1 MSICLVLPLKSLRD
15 GKTRL
20 AGVLETSERA
30 ALISGLLEHVLDQA
44 AQFPGLE
51 QTILVSACAEA
62 RACAARYG
70 TRVLEEKVPGLNP
83 ALEQARITARA
94 AGATKMLVA
103 PCDLPL
109 LTADDLRCLAAAAS
123 LQAIAIAADRA
134 GTGTNGLCLPAS
146 AHFEFAFG
154 VESYVRHR
162 MAVERLG
169 LRIATVERPGL
180 AFDVDTPEDLQ
191 RLRSLESVFRAP

>member
-20 AGVLETSERA
+20 AGVLEGSERA
-30 ALISGLLEHVLDQA
+30 ALIGSLLEHVLQQA

-70 TRVLEEKVPGLNP
+70 TRVLEEKVPGLNQ
-83 ALEQARITARA
+83 ALDQARITART
-94 AGATKMLVA
+94 AGATKMLIV

-123 LQAIAIAADRA
+123 LQTIAIAVDRA
-134 GTGTNGLCLPAS
+134 RAGTNGLCLPAS

-162 MAVERLG
+162 ATVERLG

-191 RLRSLESVFRAP
+191 RLRSLGSAFTAW

>member
-1 MSICLVLPLKSLRD
+1 MSTCLVLPLKSLRD

-20 AGVLETSERA
+20 AGVLAASERA
-30 ALISGLLEHVLDQA
+30 ALISGLLEHVLEQA

-70 TRVLEEKVPGLNP
+70 TSVLEEKVPGLNH

-123 LQAIAIAADRA
+123 LQTIAIAADRA

-169 LRIATVERPGL
+169 LRVATVERTGL

-191 RLRSLESVFRAP
+191 RLRSFESVFRAR